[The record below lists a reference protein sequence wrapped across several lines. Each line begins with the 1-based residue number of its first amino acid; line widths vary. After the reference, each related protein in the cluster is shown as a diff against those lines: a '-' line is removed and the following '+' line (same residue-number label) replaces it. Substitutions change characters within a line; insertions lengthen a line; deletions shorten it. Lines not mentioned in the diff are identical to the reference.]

1 MCIRDRVSTQ
11 STGGS
16 SHHARA
22 AACSTM
28 RPRHLL
34 SGSLSRV
41 RCRAC
46 TAPPVAPRFTHVRS
60 FVAAA
65 DLNTQLNEFQ
75 GLFVEAREI
84 LVDANESIGTKYI
97 EDDLEDAQAAVK
109 DAVGA
114 FDKLISGLDEQ
125 QKTSVM
131 QANGL
136 KVEQLKGELQLII
149 DKVNEH

>member
-1 MCIRDRVSTQ
+1 MPALLLARRCAHATFSRAASRAC
-11 STGGS
+11 GA
-16 SHHARA
+16 ARA
-22 AACSTM
+22 Q
-28 RPRHLL
+28 P
-34 SGSLSRV
+34 
-41 RCRAC
+41 
-46 TAPPVAPRFTHVRS
+46 PPVAPRFTHVRS